1 MLNKKREQPEDR
13 SALCKKEGGVARM
26 LRGNVNKE
34 RAIYLFIY
42 LFIGSSPILR
52 LIDAIIFNNC
62 VMVSSC
68 RSTLFTN
75 F

>member
-34 RAIYLFIY
+34 RAIYLFI
-42 LFIGSSPILR
+42 GSSPILR